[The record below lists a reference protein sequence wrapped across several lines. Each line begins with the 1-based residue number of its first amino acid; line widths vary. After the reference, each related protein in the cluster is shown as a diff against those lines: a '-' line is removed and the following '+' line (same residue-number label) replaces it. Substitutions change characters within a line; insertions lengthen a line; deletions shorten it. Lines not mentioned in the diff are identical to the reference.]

1 MEGVETEQNN
11 ENRERVEER
20 VEERNQNENC
30 GKKVEFGTK

>member
-20 VEERNQNENC
+20 VEERNQHENN
-30 GKKVEFGTK
+30 GKKAEFGTK